1 MYITDCNKENLMTV
15 RVMLTLD
22 DELHAIV
29 ERFAEIQGLGKATAV
44 RGLIEGQKPV
54 MEAMIKAHDDLVMGK
69 DKKDVER
76 EYLEFMSR
84 LVINEITKD

>member
-1 MYITDCNKENLMTV
+1 MTV

-54 MEAMIKAHDDLVMGK
+54 MEAMMIKAHDDLVMGK
-69 DKKDVER
+69 DKKTLNVNIWN
-76 EYLEFMSR
+76 L
-84 LVINEITKD
+84 

>member
-1 MYITDCNKENLMTV
+1 MTV

>member
-1 MYITDCNKENLMTV
+1 MTV

-44 RGLIEGQKPV
+44 RGQIEGQKPV